1 MSNLSKRY
9 SPEFKEEAIRLAERI
24 GIPKAAAE
32 LGVTPKS
39 ISNWIEKFSPK
50 SSKKVAASGKSMQ
63 EMEAEI
69 RKLRKENEYLTKI
82 NDVLKKSTAIFS
94 ADQIKGSK

>member
-1 MSNLSKRY
+1 MSKPSKHY
-9 SPEFKEEAIRLAERI
+9 SPEFKEEAIKLAEKI

-32 LGVTPKS
+32 LGVAPKS
-39 ISNWIEKFSPK
+39 ISNWIAKLSPQSK
-50 SSKKVAASGKSMQ
+50 SKVSASGKSVQ
-63 EMEAEI
+63 ELEAEV
-69 RKLRKENEYLTKI
+69 RKLRKENEYLNKI

>member
-1 MSNLSKRY
+1 MSNSQKRY
-9 SPEFKEEAIRLAERI
+9 TKEFKEEAIKLAERV
-24 GIPKAAAE
+24 GVPKAALE

-39 ISNWIEKFSPK
+39 IHDWIKKLSPK
-50 SSKKVAASGKSMQ
+50 SAPKVAASTKSTQ
-63 EMEAEI
+63 ELEAEI

-94 ADQIKGSK
+94 SDLMKGSK